1 MMPDPAQDPRPGDV
15 VAGYRVESRIG
26 RGGMGVVFLAEHQTL
41 RRRAALK
48 IIAPDLAENSDFRGR
63 FLREARIAATL
74 NHPNVVTVYDAGEVD
89 GLLYIAMQY
98 VPGPDLAAILREE
111 RRLGPYRV
119 LDIARQ
125 VAAALDAAHTHGLIH
140 RDVKP
145 ANVLIDG
152 RHAYLTDF
160 GLTKDRGSVSE
171 TNLTRAGEVVGTTH
185 YLAPEQVEGKEV
197 DGRADVYAL
206 GCMIF
211 HTLTGEV
218 PFPRDNDMSVLYAHL
233 HDEPPKISERR
244 KGLPPGLDAVI
255 EKAMDKSP
263 DRRFSTCEELILAA
277 RVVVDAFGPLSESS
291 SSSKR
296 PSSVGR
302 PVPAEGDPGSMPTSG
317 RDRPPSSIP
326 SGSVPPSGDHSS
338 QYTLTG
344 VMGPGGQRAI
354 ILLAGL
360 DAGSRAAA
368 RVAIADRC
376 EVVEADGLEPVLAL
390 ARERRPDVVLVSAAT
405 APAVASALR
414 GDAVTK
420 DTKIVLLG
428 PGRETGRRQVA
439 TTGADDALATPF
451 SPLQL
456 QVKLRRLLGSGA
468 VAG

>member
-1 MMPDPAQDPRPGDV
+1 MLGMMPDPPQDPRPGDV
-15 VAGYRVESRIG
+15 IAGYRVESRIG
-26 RGGMGVVFLAEHQTL
+26 RGGMGVVHLAEHQTL

-48 IIAPDLAENSDFRGR
+48 IIAPELAEDSDFRER

-74 NHPNVVTVYDAGEVD
+74 THPNVVTVYDAGEID
-89 GLLYIAMQY
+89 GLLFIAMQY

-125 VAAALDAAHTHGLIH
+125 IAAALDAAHGHGLIH

-160 GLTKDRGSVSE
+160 GLTKDRGSVSGAS
-171 TNLTRAGEVVGTTH
+171 LTRAGEVVGTTH
-185 YLAPEQVEGKEV
+185 YLAPEQVDGREV

-206 GCMIF
+206 ACMIF
-211 HTLTGEV
+211 HTLSGEV
-218 PFPRDNDMSVLYAHL
+218 PFPRDNDMAVLYAHL
-233 HDEPPKISERR
+233 HDDPPKLSERR
-244 KGLPPGLDAVI
+244 QGLPPGLDAVI
-255 EKAMDKSP
+255 EKAMDKQAE
-263 DRRFSTCEELILAA
+263 RRFSTCEELILAA
-277 RVVVDAFGPLSESS
+277 RVVMDSFGPLSESS
-291 SSSKR
+291 ASSRR
-296 PSSVGR
+296 PSAVGR
-302 PVPAEGDPGSMPTSG
+302 SVPPYGDPGSMPT
-317 RDRPPSSIP
+317 DPP
-326 SGSVPPSGDHSS
+326 GSVPLTGDASS
-338 QYTLTG
+338 VYTLTG
-344 VMGPGGQRAI
+344 VVGPGGARAI
-354 ILLAGL
+354 VLLASL

-368 RVAIADRC
+368 RVAIAQRC
-376 EVVEADGLEPVLAL
+376 EILEASAIDEALSL
-390 ARERRPDVVLVSAAT
+390 ARERRPDVVLVSAAA
-405 APAVASALR
+405 APAIASALR
-414 GDAVTK
+414 GDAVTR

-439 TTGADDALATPF
+439 ATGADDALATPF

>member
-1 MMPDPAQDPRPGDV
+1 MMPDSLPDPRPGDV

-26 RGGMGVVFLAEHQTL
+26 RGGMGVVLLAEHQTL

-48 IIAPDLAENSDFRGR
+48 IIAPDLAGDSDFRER

-74 NHPNVVTVYDAGEVD
+74 NHPNVVTVYDAGEID

-125 VAAALDAAHTHGLIH
+125 VAAALDAAHAHGLIH

-152 RHAYLTDF
+152 RHAFLTDF
-160 GLTKDRGSVSE
+160 GLTKDRSSGGAS
-171 TNLTRAGEVVGTTH
+171 LTRAGEVVGTTH
-185 YLAPEQVEGKEV
+185 YLAPEQVDGREI

-206 GCMIF
+206 ACLIF
-211 HTLTGEV
+211 HALSGEV
-218 PFPRDNDMSVLYAHL
+218 PFPRDNDMAVLYAHL
-233 HDEPPKISERR
+233 HDDPPKLSERR

-255 EKAMDKSP
+255 EKAMDKQP
-263 DRRFSTCEELILAA
+263 DRRFATCDELIAAA
-277 RVVVDAFGPLSESS
+277 RVVIDAFGPLSESS

-296 PSSVGR
+296 PSSVSRTIPPG
-302 PVPAEGDPGSMPTSG
+302 GDPDSMPTPTGS
-317 RDRPPSSIP
+317 
-326 SGSVPPSGDHSS
+326 SVPPGGDPSS
-338 QYTLTG
+338 TYTLTG
-344 VMGPGGQRAI
+344 VVGPGGQRAI

-368 RVAIADRC
+368 RVATAQRC
-376 EVVEADGLEPVLAL
+376 EVLEADGIEDVLAV
-390 ARERRPDVVLVSAAT
+390 ARERRPDVVLVSAAS

-414 GDAVTK
+414 GDAVTR

-428 PGRETGRRQVA
+428 PGRDTGRRQVA
-439 TTGADDALATPF
+439 ATGADDALATPF

>member
-1 MMPDPAQDPRPGDV
+1 
-15 VAGYRVESRIG
+15 
-26 RGGMGVVFLAEHQTL
+26 MGVVHLAEHQTL

-48 IIAPDLAENSDFRGR
+48 IIAPDLADDADFRER

-74 NHPNVVTVYDAGEVD
+74 THPNVVTVYDAGEVD

-98 VPGPDLAAILREE
+98 VPGPDLSAILREE

-125 VAAALDAAHTHGLIH
+125 VAAALDAAHAYGLIH

-160 GLTKDRGSVSE
+160 GLTKDRGQASGAS
-171 TNLTRAGEVVGTTH
+171 LTRAGEVVGTTH
-185 YLAPEQVEGKEV
+185 YLAPEQVDGREV
-197 DGRADVYAL
+197 DARADVYAL
-206 GCMIF
+206 ACMIF
-211 HTLTGEV
+211 HTLSGEV
-218 PFPRDNDMSVLYAHL
+218 PFPRDNDMAVLYAHL
-233 HDEPPKISERR
+233 HDEPPKLSERR

-255 EKAMDKSP
+255 AKAMDKQA
-263 DRRFSTCEELILAA
+263 DRRFSSCGELILAA
-277 RVVVDAFGPLSESS
+277 RVVVDAFGPLAESS
-291 SSSKR
+291 SSSRR
-296 PSSVGR
+296 PSSTGR
-302 PVPAEGDPGSMPTSG
+302 AVPESGDPGSMPT
-317 RDRPPSSIP
+317 DPP
-326 SGSVPPSGDHSS
+326 GSVPPSGDTSS
-338 QYTLTG
+338 IYTLTG
-344 VMGPGGQRAI
+344 VVGPSGQRAI
-354 ILLAGL
+354 VLLAAL

-368 RVAIADRC
+368 RVAIAQRC
-376 EVVEADGLEPVLAL
+376 EVLEAGTVDEALAL
-390 ARERRPDVVLVSAAT
+390 ARERRPDVVLVAAAA
-405 APAVASALR
+405 APAIASSLR
-414 GDAVTK
+414 GDAVTR

-439 TTGADDALATPF
+439 STGADDALATPF

>member
-1 MMPDPAQDPRPGDV
+1 MLTMMPDQQPDPRPGDV

-26 RGGMGVVFLAEHQTL
+26 RGGMGVVYLAEHQTL

-48 IIAPDLAENSDFRGR
+48 IIAPDLADDSDFRER

-74 NHPNVVTVYDAGEVD
+74 THPNVVTVYDAGEID

-119 LDIARQ
+119 LDIGRQ
-125 VAAALDAAHTHGLIH
+125 VAAALDAAHAAGLIH

-160 GLTKDRGSVSE
+160 GLTKDRGSASGAS
-171 TNLTRAGEVVGTTH
+171 LTRAGEVVGTTH

-206 GCMIF
+206 ACLIF

-218 PFPRDNDMSVLYAHL
+218 PFPRDNDMAVLYAHL
-233 HDEPPKISERR
+233 HDDPPKLSQRR
-244 KGLPPGLDAVI
+244 KGLPIGLDAVI
-255 EKAMDKSP
+255 EKAMDKQP
-263 DRRFSTCEELILAA
+263 DRRFSSCEELIQAA

-291 SSSKR
+291 ASSRR
-296 PSSVGR
+296 PSSVAR
-302 PVPAEGDPGSMPTSG
+302 PVPASGDPGSMPT
-317 RDRPPSSIP
+317 DPPGSIP
-326 SGSVPPSGDHSS
+326 SVGDGSSIH
-338 QYTLTG
+338 TLTG
-344 VMGPGGQRAI
+344 IVGPTGQRAI
-354 ILLAGL
+354 VLLAAL
-360 DAGSRAAA
+360 DPASRAAA
-368 RVAIADRC
+368 RVAIGKRC
-376 EVVEADGLEPVLAL
+376 EVLEADNVDAVIAL
-390 ARERRPDVVLVSAAT
+390 ARDRRPDVLLVPSASAA
-405 APAVASALR
+405 AVMEHLR
-414 GDAVTK
+414 ADAVTR
-420 DTKIVLLG
+420 DTKVVLLG
-428 PGRETGRRQVA
+428 AGRETGRRQIA
-439 TTGADDALATPF
+439 AIGADDALATPF